1 MCAHSK
7 EIIDKFRDLCDR
19 LMQIWQMRKY
29 LFDDNPD
36 RSALFAPRNG
46 FFFVH
51 IQAVLQESWL
61 HQLAKLHDP
70 AVQGGAKGHI
80 NLSIDYMIEYGHW
93 KPEVKVALN
102 DLKTKMEVLAKP
114 IRDARNKILA
124 HNDLAVLLAGQEL
137 GGFNPGEDETYF
149 LNLREFAHLVTTTAL
164 GEEQP
169 FTTYDCVK
177 TDVHVF
183 MRAFLKGKLD

>member
-7 EIIDKFRDLCDR
+7 QIIDKFGVLCGR

-29 LFDDNPD
+29 LFDDNSN
-36 RSALFAPRNG
+36 RSALFEPRNG
-46 FFFVH
+46 IFFVN
-51 IQAVLQESWL
+51 IQEVLQESWL

-124 HNDLAVLLAGQEL
+124 HNDLAVLLAEQEL
-137 GGFNPGEDETYF
+137 GGFDPGEDETYF
-149 LNLREFAHLVTTTAL
+149 LNLREFAHLVRTTAL

-169 FTTYDCVK
+169 FTTYDSVK
-177 TDVHVF
+177 TDVYVF